1 MNFSTLFSDE
11 TETAPGIYGG
21 TYFELGVGMC
31 VCVCVVGGGG
41 PGKGGF
47 EASARGANL

>member
-1 MNFSTLFSDE
+1 
-11 TETAPGIYGG
+11 
-21 TYFELGVGMC
+21 

-47 EASARGANL
+47 QASARGANL